1 MSRGRLLAAALAL
14 SLLVAGCSGGDDKK
28 PAAGAAGSTST
39 TQGDGH
45 GPGEDP
51 GEHTTP
57 TLVDPK
63 TGKQG
68 RIRESDTYTAVAPPP
83 VVFRAADIGTGAREA
98 ADIPLEASITPACVE
113 HGQEVTA
120 VMKSDPGVTLVA
132 QIKWPNEQFSGLD
145 NTSGKAGPDGT
156 LTWKVRVQPTALY
169 GQADLMVAVIDEG
182 NSSRKGTS
190 GSWLFVVT
198 PPGRC

>member
-1 MSRGRLLAAALAL
+1 MSGGRLVAAALAL
-14 SLLVAGCSGGDDKK
+14 SLLVAGCGDDDKK
-28 PAAGAAGSTST
+28 PSAGAAGSTSST
-39 TQGDGH
+39 TRDDGH

-51 GEHTTP
+51 DAHPPP

-68 RIRESDTYTAVAPPP
+68 KIRDSDTYTAVAPPP
-83 VVFRAADIGTGAREA
+83 VVFREPDIGTGAEA
-98 ADIPLEASITPACVE
+98 GDIPLEASITPACVE

-120 VMKSDPGVTLVA
+120 VMKSAPGMTVAA

-145 NTSGKAGPDGT
+145 NTSGKAGPDST

-182 NSSRKGTS
+182 NAARKGTS
-190 GSWLFVVT
+190 GSWHFVVT